1 MSKEPYIAYPKKDI
15 TEDDIEGLV
24 IVRNKYYD
32 EFGSRYY
39 AFDNHIDLD
48 FFLQGSGTQIKWFS
62 ENEEKMEKVG
72 SGDTIRDAV
81 DDLLAKVNNKQN

>member
-24 IVRNKYYD
+24 IVRNKYYG

-39 AFDNHIDLD
+39 AFDNPVDLD

-62 ENEEKMEKVG
+62 ENEERMAKVG
-72 SGDTIRDAV
+72 AGDTIRDAV
-81 DDLLAKVNNKQN
+81 DDLLAKVSKK